1 MATSSVQM
9 MRSPILIG
17 RAQPLAT
24 LEQLLTTARAGHGQ
38 VALISGEAGIGKT
51 RLVRELADLA
61 QAQGWALLDAH
72 CFPQDRL
79 CPYAPVLDLF
89 RTHFWQRPDE
99 LAAFSG
105 ELAPLL
111 PDLLPGSAAAPPVAL
126 DSEQEKRRRFAALA
140 RFFAQQA
147 ERQPLLLI
155 VEDIHWS
162 DDLSLELLFT
172 LARQC
177 AERPI
182 LLVLTY
188 RSDESEQVLLPW
200 LAQLDRARL
209 GQEVALA
216 PLSRDDVAGLLGA
229 LFALERPARPEF
241 LNALYSLT
249 EGNPFFLEEVLKS
262 LVAAGE
268 IFYHDGIWDHRPLS
282 EIRIPRSVQDAVG
295 RRAAQVSE
303 SARHVLALAAVAG
316 RRFDFAL
323 LLALSGLTEQ
333 DLLAVLKELI
343 AAQLIAEES
352 SERFAFRHAL
362 VREAIY
368 SDLLARERAALH
380 RAIGT
385 AIEGI
390 AGQSVEQYLPELSY
404 HFFEAGAW
412 EQAQTY
418 AWRAGEQALRLDAPR
433 AAVEQLTHAA
443 DAARRMNLQP
453 DPALLRL
460 RGQAYE
466 TLGEF
471 ERAEADCT
479 LALRLAEERHDQRT
493 EWQALLAL
501 GLLWS
506 SRDYDQAGRFLQRAL
521 VLARGLDDPAAL
533 ARSLNRLGNW
543 YLNAEAPR
551 EAEPYHQEAFALF
564 QALDDR
570 RGLAETLDLLGMAA
584 ATGGDLRRS
593 FAYYQDA
600 IEAFRALDDHQ
611 GLVTPL
617 IMQCVGWNS
626 YLMLDGGLL
635 GVPLDM
641 ERVTRQG
648 EEALLLA
655 QESGWRAGEAFVHYE
670 LSMTIAAHGAYSRGL
685 DSGRRALAISEE
697 IQHRQWLIGSH
708 VVLGRLCLDV
718 LALSQAREHL
728 EQALELAR
736 VLRSSNWSQM
746 AGAMLAMTYIQQGAP
761 DLANTLLAETF
772 DWSAPPQALSQRLGW
787 CARAEVALARNDP
800 VLALSC
806 IDQLLAARADRSP
819 QATVIPRLGLLQGEI
834 RATLGEWSAAE
845 ETLRATLAAAQ
856 ELGLQPMVWR
866 VHHALAHVFQKQRRH
881 EQARE
886 SLLAAH
892 AVIEALADDLPSGQ
906 LRETFLRQARA
917 RVPLPRAPRA
927 SSPRQ
932 STRQLFNGLTARE
945 HEVAIQLA
953 QGKSN
958 REIADE
964 LVVSERTV
972 EYHVGNIL
980 GKLALT
986 SRSQVA
992 VWALEHGLAEPSPDS
1007 Q

>member
-1 MATSSVQM
+1 MTTSSAQM

-24 LEQLLTTARAGHGQ
+24 LEHLLTTARAGHGQ

-51 RLVRELADLA
+51 RLVHELADLA

-79 CPYAPVLDLF
+79 CPYAPFLDLF

-111 PDLLPGSAAAPPVAL
+111 PDLLPDSATPSIAL

-147 ERQPLLLI
+147 EQQPLLLI

-182 LLVLTY
+182 LLVLTN
-188 RSDESEQVLLPW
+188 RSDESEDVLLPW

-209 GQEVALA
+209 GQEIALA
-216 PLSRDDVAGLLGA
+216 PLSRDDVAELLGA

-241 LNALYSLT
+241 VDALYSLT

-268 IFYHDGIWDHRPLS
+268 IFYHDGIWDRRPLS
-282 EIRIPRSVQDAVG
+282 EIRIPRSVQDAVR
-295 RRAAQVSE
+295 RRAAQISE
-303 SARHVLALAAVAG
+303 SARRALALAAVAG

-323 LLALSGLTEQ
+323 LLALSNLAEP
-333 DLLAVLKELI
+333 DLLTALKELI
-343 AAQLIAEES
+343 AAQLIVEES

-368 SDLLARERAALH
+368 SDLLARERATLH

-390 AGQSVEQYLPELSY
+390 AAQSVEQYLPELSY

-412 EQAQTY
+412 KQAQTY
-418 AWRAGEQALRLDAPR
+418 AWRAGEQAMRLDAPR
-433 AAVEQLTHAA
+433 AAIEQFTRAA
-443 DAARRMNLQP
+443 DAAGHMNLQP
-453 DPALLRL
+453 DPALLHL

-471 ERAEADCT
+471 ERAEADFT
-479 LALRLAEERHDQRT
+479 LALRLAEERHDQRG

-506 SRDYDQAGRFLQRAL
+506 SRDYEQAIRYLQRTL
-521 VLARGLDDPAAL
+521 TLARDLDDPAAL
-533 ARSLNRLGNW
+533 ARSLNRLGNC
-543 YLNAEAPR
+543 YVNAEAPR
-551 EAEPYHQEAFALF
+551 EAERYHREAFALF
-564 QALDDR
+564 QTLDDR
-570 RGLAETLDLLGMAA
+570 RGLAETLDLLGMVTAM
-584 ATGGDLRRS
+584 GGDMRQS

-600 IEAFRALDDHQ
+600 IEAFRALGDHQ

-617 IMQCVGWNS
+617 IMQCVGWDS
-626 YLMLDGGLL
+626 YLMQDGGLL

-641 ERVTRQG
+641 ETLTRQG
-648 EEALLLA
+648 EEAILLA
-655 QESGWRAGEAFVHYE
+655 RESGWRAGEAFAHYE
-670 LSMTIAAHGAYSRGL
+670 LSMTVAPHGAYSRGL
-685 DSGRRALAISEE
+685 DYGRRALAISEE
-697 IQHRQWLIGSH
+697 IQHRQWLIGSL
-708 VVLGRLCLDV
+708 VALGRFYLDV
-718 LALSQAREHL
+718 LALPQAREHL

-736 VLRSSNWSQM
+736 ALGSSNWM
-746 AGAMLAMTYIQQGAP
+746 ENAGAMLAMTNVQQGVP
-761 DLANTLLAETF
+761 DRANTLLDETF

-787 CARAEVALARNDP
+787 LARAEVALARNDLELT
-800 VLALSC
+800 LAC
-806 IDQLLAARADRSP
+806 IDQLLATLADQSP
-819 QATVIPRLGLLQGEI
+819 QVTAIPRLGLLQGETQ
-834 RATLGEWSAAE
+834 AALGQWSAAE
-845 ETLRATLAAAQ
+845 ETLHATLAAAQ
-856 ELGLQPMVWR
+856 ALGLQPLVWR
-866 VHHALAHVFQKQRRH
+866 VHHALARVFQKQRRH

-886 SLLAAH
+886 ALLAAH
-892 AVIEALADDLPSGQ
+892 AVIETLADDLPDGE

-917 RVPLPRAPRA
+917 RVPLPRAPRTA
-927 SSPRQ
+927 VPRQ
-932 STRQLFNGLTARE
+932 SARQLFNGLTARE
-945 HEVAIQLA
+945 RDVAIQLA

-992 VWALEHGLAEPSPDS
+992 IWAVEHGLAEPSTDS
-1007 Q
+1007 R